1 MSLQFCLNFFI
12 FYFYRTI
19 YDFCFILIVKL
30 MKEKDKQLQDCS
42 HLDIANS
49 VTHLISLLW
58 VYVYGLVIVW
68 FSFLYSTQPP
78 LGSSRKEITKHW
90 EWLENNLLQTLS
102 IFDNEEDITTFVK
115 GKINVRFTF
124 TSLGWQ
130 CSCTSAYSTFRQ
142 HGVSLIPNL
151 QRWKRS
157 ARCHFLGGG
166 RGRWAHC
173 PHRPCLLASRGG
185 PTELGVS
192 IPYKGPKS

>member
-1 MSLQFCLNFFI
+1 
-12 FYFYRTI
+12 
-19 YDFCFILIVKL
+19 

-58 VYVYGLVIVW
+58 VYVYGLVIVR

-173 PHRPCLLASRGG
+173 PHRPFFWPAV
-185 PTELGVS
+185 GVRLS
-192 IPYKGPKS
+192 WEFPFPAKGPRASMRVHSCCQHLAGKGRS